1 MQALLRE
8 YDPFPARRIRT
19 ATDYQREILRHVFGY
34 QLRNIEDGTVIVYY
48 SNPKGS
54 QWYNKLEDAEKW
66 LNTREEERLD
76 NERVERP
83 NTKWAFEGF
92 FNVDVKVVLDRQPLV
107 ETGPLPDWL
116 RNLAHSRAMVALD
129 TYRDNLCLWWCLA
142 VHLRNLGSLTNG
154 STRLKSWIS
163 LGSQNTRPGIRS

>member
-1 MQALLRE
+1 M
-8 YDPFPARRIRT
+8 
-19 ATDYQREILRHVFGY
+19 
-34 QLRNIEDGTVIVYY
+34 YY

-83 NTKWAFEGF
+83 NMKWAFKGF

-107 ETGPLPDWL
+107 GTGPLSDWL
-116 RNLAHSRAMVALD
+116 RNLAHSRAMMALD
-129 TYRDNLCLWWCLA
+129 T
-142 VHLRNLGSLTNG
+142 
-154 STRLKSWIS
+154 
-163 LGSQNTRPGIRS
+163 